1 MRRSQRVAAM
11 PQKDYLDES
20 ETESDNSSDGD
31 LSSESDDGSKSSKKS
46 SSQGEKRRDK
56 TQNQKK
62 KKSCSKKKK
71 GGRSGDGKA
80 SASGGESESEES
92 DDSSGNSRKMTT
104 KKKSSKKS
112 SSKRGGRKKLSE
124 KEAQKIVNDTYE
136 RASQMKKK
144 GIKFYEE
151 IERIRKDLGSF
162 TCLKRDALENLTE
175 DELKDTM
182 KANLKASVTGPIVA
196 LVSNFNIGLLVL
208 SIIRSDKYNIKHQ
221 NKAMAFLGITNE
233 ADVSRACQFVKI
245 IEKYEAHMFLIACET
260 GWCELCNSMKILK
273 GAFENLD
280 YTAAW

>member
-1 MRRSQRVAAM
+1 M
-11 PQKDYLDES
+11 
-20 ETESDNSSDGD
+20 
-31 LSSESDDGSKSSKKS
+31 
-46 SSQGEKRRDK
+46 
-56 TQNQKK
+56 
-62 KKSCSKKKK
+62 
-71 GGRSGDGKA
+71 
-80 SASGGESESEES
+80 
-92 DDSSGNSRKMTT
+92 
-104 KKKSSKKS
+104 
-112 SSKRGGRKKLSE
+112 SE

-136 RASQMKKK
+136 LASQMKKK

-182 KANLKASVTGPIVA
+182 KANLKVSVTGPIVA

-233 ADVSRACQFVKI
+233 AKVSRACQFVKI

-260 GWCELCNSMKILK
+260 GWCELS
-273 GAFENLD
+273 F
-280 YTAAW
+280 